1 MMTSNNRL
9 LAKIDVIKF
18 KKILKDNGTNMTKLE
33 KELEKPIRKYVRYG
47 EMPWSVISSIVLY
60 LDDFDHYDMDSFID
74 HKEELYRD
82 TSERI
87 RDLER
92 MIYVLRNENK
102 LLTRDNERLSS
113 ILHSLE
119 KSNAEE
125 NERLSNVISQYEK
138 EAQKS
143 EQMD

>member
-1 MMTSNNRL
+1 MTTANKRFF
-9 LAKIDVIKF
+9 AKIDVAKF

-33 KELEKPIRKYVRYG
+33 KEIGKPIRKYVRSG
-47 EMPWSVISSIVLY
+47 EMPWPVISSIVCY

-92 MIYVLRNENK
+92 MIYILRNENK
-102 LLTRDNERLSS
+102 ILTRDNERLSS

-138 EAQKS
+138 EAQKNES
-143 EQMD
+143 MD